1 MALPDASPRFRKL
14 TYEDYVLI
22 PGDGRR
28 HEILDGEHYVTPA
41 PLTRHQRVSSR
52 LHGTLE
58 PFVFERQLGLVLAA
72 PTDVV
77 LSPHDVT
84 QPDLLFVSKARTG
97 IVTEEN
103 LQGAPDLVVE
113 ILSEST
119 RRRDERLKHDLYERF
134 GVQEYWLVDSE
145 RRTIRVFRRQGD
157 RFHRAAELAAAAGDS
172 LASPL
177 FPGLTIPLASLFV

>member
-1 MALPDASPRFRKL
+1 MALPDPSPRFRKL

-28 HEILDGEHYVTPA
+28 HEILDGEPYVTPA
-41 PLTRHQRVSSR
+41 PLTRHQRVSAR
-52 LHGTLE
+52 LHGNLE
-58 PFVFERQLGLVLAA
+58 PFVFERRLGLVLAA

-77 LSPHDVT
+77 LSPHDVA
-84 QPDLLFVSKARTG
+84 QPDLLFISNARME

-103 LQGAPDLVVE
+103 IQGAPDLVVE

-119 RRRDERLKHDLYERF
+119 RRRDERLKQDLYERF

-145 RRTIRVFRRQGD
+145 RRTIRVFRRD
-157 RFHRAAELAAAAGDS
+157 ANRFLLAAELSAAVGDS

-177 FPGLTIPLASLFV
+177 LPGLKLPLAAIFA